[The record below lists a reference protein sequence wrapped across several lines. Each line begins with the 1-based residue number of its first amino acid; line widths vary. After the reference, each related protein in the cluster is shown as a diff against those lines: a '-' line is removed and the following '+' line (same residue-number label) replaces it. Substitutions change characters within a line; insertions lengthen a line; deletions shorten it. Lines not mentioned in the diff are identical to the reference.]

1 MCGFSG
7 YISLA
12 DPLSLDLLEQSLRSI
27 KHRGPDETLIYDV
40 ENKYFISSTLS
51 SESFQKQYKLL
62 NRDQNARIALGFNR
76 LSIVDLSNAAMQPF
90 IDPKSNSIFVF
101 NGEIYNYKE
110 LRYKYL
116 EKEQFSSES
125 DSEVVFKLYL
135 KFGNSFVEKLRGMFS
150 IVILDLNAQKLKVWR
165 DRMGMKP
172 FYYSFINDIFIF
184 NSEAK
189 GIFSYE
195 IVQKQINPQG
205 LAYSMYLGTCPSPL
219 TIYKEI
225 FTLPAASYLEFD
237 FKTKQITVNPYWVL
251 EYKPNDDKQNLDKW
265 LQDVV
270 KLHITGDVKKGIM
283 QSGGL
288 DSGLLA
294 YYLGKVEPENIAYN
308 LYAENHKIDE
318 SRFAAINA
326 KHAGLQFEKIKVNN
340 NIDFSELN
348 EYLYCEEEPNQEPE
362 PTYYLCKA
370 VNKKG
375 VKVLYNALG
384 LDEIFGGYMYYRKV
398 IKINKILPFFK
409 FIPSFFIPL
418 KYIEKI
424 QTLEKYGSFISP
436 FLARQLFSWKE
447 INDFFPKNEMNGM
460 DHPIEYLL
468 NQARILYPKF
478 DEMPLLKKVSW
489 LDFFYYISMHHSFRS
504 DQPAMKNSIELRFP
518 FLDHVFIQTFFNEKN
533 TFDGIEKGL
542 KPKIRALASKV
553 LDPRILKMPKKGFSM
568 NTDQWIKDK
577 EFTSKVGKD
586 WYLKSLKVLFED
598 K

>member
-12 DPLSLDLLEQSLRSI
+12 NPLSLNLLEQSLRSI

-40 ENKYFISSTLS
+40 ENKQFISSLLS
-51 SESFQKQYKLL
+51 SESLQKQYKLL
-62 NRDQNARIALGFNR
+62 NKDQFSRIAVGFNR

-90 IDPKSNSIFVF
+90 IDQKSNSIFVF

-172 FYYSFINDIFIF
+172 FYYSFINNIFIF

-189 GIFSYE
+189 GILSYE

-237 FKTKQITVNPYWVL
+237 FKTKQITVNPYWAL

-308 LYAENHKIDE
+308 LFAQNHKIDE

-326 KHAGLQFEKIKVNN
+326 NHAGIAFEKIEAKNE
-340 NIDFSELN
+340 IDQSLLN
-348 EYLYCEEEPNQEPE
+348 EYLICEEEPNREPE
-362 PTYYLCKA
+362 PTFYLCKQIQK
-370 VNKKG
+370 NG
-375 VKVLYNALG
+375 TKVLYNALG
-384 LDEIFGGYMYYRKV
+384 IDELFGGYEYFNKTHQ
-398 IKINKILPFFK
+398 INKILPFLK
-409 FIPSFFIPL
+409 LVPSFLIPKKYYKKL
-418 KYIEKI
+418 KLVKRFGEYS
-424 QTLEKYGSFISP
+424 YP
-436 FLARQLFSWKE
+436 FVSRQLFSWEE
-447 INDFFPKNEMNGM
+447 INDYFKNNELNGIE
-460 DHPIEYLL
+460 HPIEYIM
-468 NQARILYPKF
+468 NQASKTYPQF
-478 DEMPLLKKVSW
+478 VQLPLLKKVSW
-489 LDFFYYISMHHSFRS
+489 LEFFYYIASHHSFRS

-542 KPKIRALASKV
+542 KPKIRTLASKV

-568 NTDQWIKDK
+568 NTDQWIENKG
-577 EFTSKVGKD
+577 FSSVGKD
-586 WYLKSLKVLFED
+586 WYLKSLKVLFGD
-598 K
+598 N